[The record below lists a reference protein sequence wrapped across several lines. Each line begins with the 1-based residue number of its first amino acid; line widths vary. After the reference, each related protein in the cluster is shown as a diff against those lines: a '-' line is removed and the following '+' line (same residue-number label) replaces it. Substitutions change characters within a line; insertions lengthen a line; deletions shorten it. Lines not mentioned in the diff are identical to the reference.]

1 VSGFL
6 PPDVS
11 SIVAQQINGNQL
23 LAELALVL
31 RGVSVATGS
40 IGYAQLPASLQQVPI
55 AFPFTGVPAAG
66 EMQHIVMASSISIPA
81 VLAGSQVYDVTP
93 PTANA
98 VFTFNRIRGGV
109 TTLIGTVTITPA
121 TNTSA
126 VLAGPGASLIVGD
139 VLQRV
144 APAVEDPTLADG
156 CITLMAL
163 RA

>member
-1 VSGFL
+1 MSGFL

-23 LAELALVL
+23 VAELVTVL
-31 RGVSVATGS
+31 RGVTVGTGS
-40 IGYAQLPASLQQVPI
+40 ITYAQLPASVQQVPI
-55 AFPFTGVPAAG
+55 SFPFSGTPTAG
-66 EMQHIVMASSISIPA
+66 EMQHLVMASNISIPA
-81 VLAGSQVYDVTP
+81 GLTGSQVYEVTQ

-109 TTLIGTVTITPA
+109 TTLIGTVTILPG

-126 VLAGPGASLIVGD
+126 VLSGPGTTLIPGD

-144 APAVEDPTLADG
+144 APPAEDATLADG
-156 CITLMAL
+156 CLTLLAL
-163 RA
+163 RS